1 MKQKRYSQNQIMK
14 ILKEAETGLP
24 ILDLCRKYG
33 ISKSSYYKWKSKY
46 GGLEVAE
53 AERLKA
59 LEIENRRLKQMY
71 AELSLEYQVLKE
83 VVEKK
88 L

>member
-1 MKQKRYSQNQIMK
+1 MKQKRYNQSQIIK
-14 ILKEAETGLP
+14 ILKEAELGLP

-33 ISKSSYYKWKSKY
+33 ISKSAYYSWKSKY

-59 LEIENRRLKQMY
+59 LESENRRLKQMY

>member
-1 MKQKRYSQNQIMK
+1 MKQKRYNQSQIIN
-14 ILKEAETGLP
+14 ILKEAEMGLP

-33 ISKSSYYKWKSKY
+33 ISKSAYYSWKSKY

-59 LEIENRRLKQMY
+59 LESENRRLKQMY

>member
-1 MKQKRYSQNQIMK
+1 MKQKRYNQTQIIK
-14 ILKEAETGLP
+14 ILKEAEMGLP

-33 ISKSSYYKWKSKY
+33 ISKSAYYSWKSKY

-59 LEIENRRLKQMY
+59 LESENRRLKQMY